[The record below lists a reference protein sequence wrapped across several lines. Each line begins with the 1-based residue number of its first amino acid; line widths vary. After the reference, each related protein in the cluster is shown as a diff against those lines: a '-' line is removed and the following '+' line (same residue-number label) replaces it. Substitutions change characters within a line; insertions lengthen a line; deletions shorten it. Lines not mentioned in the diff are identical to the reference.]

1 MSEYDLSKEFLS
13 ELLDIA
19 EWCVGQN
26 QNSCDIG
33 IESERGTFKAT
44 IKFDFDLREVME

>member
-1 MSEYDLSKEFLS
+1 MTEYELSKEFLS

-26 QNSCDIG
+26 QNGCNIN

-44 IKFDFDLREVME
+44 INFDFDLREVAE